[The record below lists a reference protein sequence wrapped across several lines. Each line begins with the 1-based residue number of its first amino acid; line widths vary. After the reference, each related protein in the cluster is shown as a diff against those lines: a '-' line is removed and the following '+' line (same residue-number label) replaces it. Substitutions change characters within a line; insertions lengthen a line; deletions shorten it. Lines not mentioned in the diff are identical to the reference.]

1 MEKVYLVWREE
12 SEREDAKRVKANY
25 SEQAVRTWAEWADS
39 WSADYT
45 IVGGQEERVFV
56 ALDADGSEPEMFEV
70 RGESMPVY
78 FARSVSPN
86 VEFSGTPAAS
96 SPEAPLERRVGGAVP
111 PAPTFGGSET

>member
-1 MEKVYLVWREE
+1 MEKTYLVWRED
-12 SEREDAKRVKANY
+12 SEREDAKRVKASY
-25 SEQAVRTWAEWADS
+25 PEQAARTWAEWADG

-78 FARSVSPN
+78 YARSVSPN
-86 VEFSGTPAAS
+86 AEIRGTPAAL
-96 SPEAPLERRVGGAVP
+96 SPEAPLD
-111 PAPTFGGSET
+111 

>member
-1 MEKVYLVWREE
+1 MEKTYLVWREE

-25 SEQAVRTWAEWADS
+25 SEQAVRAWAEWADS

-56 ALDADGSEPEMFEV
+56 ALDTDGSAPEIFEV

-78 FARSVSPN
+78 FARAVSPN
-86 VEFSGTPAAS
+86 AELSRPAKRS
-96 SPEAPLERRVGGAVP
+96 
-111 PAPTFGGSET
+111 FDGSA